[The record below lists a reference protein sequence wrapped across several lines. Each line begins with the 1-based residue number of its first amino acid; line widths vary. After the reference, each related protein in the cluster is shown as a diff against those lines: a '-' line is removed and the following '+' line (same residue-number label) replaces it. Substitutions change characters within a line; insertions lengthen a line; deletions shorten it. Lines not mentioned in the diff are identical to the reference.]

1 MKNIKNNKEINTNF
15 NSPLGVRGSFSYP
28 PLGVRGSLLNPPLGA
43 RGSLILFTLLLSL
56 MNASAQVPNT
66 DMMKVLGGSYAMGN
80 STYARESAT
89 RSVTISDF
97 YMSKNTV
104 TNAQYA
110 TFLNEYGS
118 AMVKSGEFAGKPLFK
133 EDTWG
138 VINVNGTWTAAA
150 SYASF
155 PMIKVTWYGATEYCK
170 WNDGRLPTEAE
181 WEYAAKGGASSQAF
195 TYSGSSTA
203 VTVAWFYDNSG
214 HSNKAVGTKT
224 ANTLGLY
231 DMSGN
236 VYQWCSDW
244 FGRYSDFGKTGDL
257 NPTGPQDGA
266 SKVIRGGYR
275 SLGSGDLHLTNR
287 ESISPDESLNFV
299 GFRLVKNNLPTGLV
313 SVNETISIF
322 PNPASTNINISSTD
336 AIDKVQIIDSN
347 GRMLYN
353 AKTPNNNIV
362 LTNYSNGLYILK
374 VISGTKET
382 IKKIVVMK

>member
-1 MKNIKNNKEINTNF
+1 MNKYIIII
-15 NSPLGVRGSFSYP
+15 
-28 PLGVRGSLLNPPLGA
+28 
-43 RGSLILFTLLLSL
+43 SLIFSFTK
-56 MNASAQVPNT
+56 ASAQVPNT
-66 DMMKVLGGSYAMGN
+66 DMIQVLGGSYTMGN
-80 STYARESAT
+80 ATYARESAT
-89 RSVTISDF
+89 RLVTISNF
-97 YMSKNTV
+97 YMNKNTV
-104 TNAQYA
+104 TNAQFA
-110 TFLNEYGS
+110 TFLNQYAS
-118 AMVKSGEFAGKPLFK
+118 ATVKSGEFVGKPLFK

-138 VINVNGTWTAAA
+138 VINVSGTWTAAA
-150 SYASF
+150 GYESF

-181 WEYAAKGGASSQAF
+181 WEYAAKGGASSQAY

-203 VTVAWFYDNSG
+203 TAVAWFYDNSG
-214 HSNKAVGTKT
+214 NTNKAVGTKT

-244 FGRYSDFGKTGDL
+244 FGRYSDFGKAGDI
-257 NPTGPQDGA
+257 NPTGPSEGA

-287 ESISPDESLNFV
+287 ESISPNESLNFV
-299 GFRLVKNNLPTGLV
+299 GFRLVKNNLPTGLS
-313 SVNETISIF
+313 SVNETINIF
-322 PNPASTNINISSTD
+322 PNPASSSINISSTE

-353 AKTPNNNIV
+353 AETPSNNIA